1 MGFLTWLFHY
11 GRPTCREVIMS
22 SEITAIDYIKDMD
35 ARVQKQL
42 ETLVT
47 ISTDTRERV
56 IALETHEKNN
66 KDDIEAIKT
75 CNTNLK
81 KGAAK
86 TEVQIAGLSTKVSA
100 IWWVIGIIV
109 TYIITNF
116 LGSLHVVK

>member
-1 MGFLTWLFHY
+1 
-11 GRPTCREVIMS
+11 MS